1 MESDLVFVYGTLRPA
16 ARSDIHDRYL
26 GNRADLIGLGTVA
39 GKLWRVSWYPAL
51 TLGTSLEDRVFGEI
65 YRLRKPDKMLAELD
79 RFEVCDL
86 SRPEES
92 EYTREI
98 VEVRRADEAPV
109 SAWCYRYLGSVAGL
123 TRIISGDF
131 AGESG

>member
-1 MESDLVFVYGTLRPA
+1 MESDLVFVYGTLRSV
-16 ARSDIHDRYL
+16 ARADIHDRYL
-26 GNRADLIGLGTVA
+26 GRRADFIGNGTVA

-51 TLGTSLEDRVFGEI
+51 TLGTSPEDRVVGEV
-65 YRLRKPDKMLAELD
+65 YRLRRPAEMLAELD

-98 VEVRRADEAPV
+98 VEVRRADEEPV

-123 TRIISGDF
+123 IRIISGDF
-131 AGESG
+131 AGESV